1 MVMIK
6 QWLAHAFAVERPED
20 FAPTEEQ
27 QQIADRICRE
37 IIRRD
42 MVTLAI
48 LSLETCR
55 PLNYIGSQAIHFFSP
70 FLSFLVEPRSQKI
83 FASLLEQ
90 RGSIEWL
97 CQRLETLNAPNSE
110 ENSEHNPQLQTIVQT
125 EPIHKDDS

>member
-1 MVMIK
+1 MIK
-6 QWLAHAFAVERPED
+6 QWLAHAFAVERSED

-55 PLNYIGSQAIHFFSP
+55 PLNYIGAQAIHFFSP
-70 FLSFLVEPRSQKI
+70 FISFLVDPKAQKV
-83 FASLLEQ
+83 FADFLEK

-97 CQRLETLNAPNSE
+97 CQRLETLSDPRSNEQSKHASQKQTSLNSE
-110 ENSEHNPQLQTIVQT
+110 TIN
-125 EPIHKDDS
+125 KDGS

>member
-1 MVMIK
+1 MVKIK
-6 QWLAHAFAVERPED
+6 QWLAHAFAVERPEE

-48 LSLETCR
+48 LTLETCR

-70 FLSFLVEPRSQKI
+70 FISFLVDPKAQKI
-83 FASLLEQ
+83 FADFLEK

-97 CQRLETLNAPNSE
+97 CQRLETLSTEKLNGQNAQSAQAQNTL
-110 ENSEHNPQLQTIVQT
+110 NTATIN
-125 EPIHKDDS
+125 KDGS

>member
-1 MVMIK
+1 MIK
-6 QWLAHAFAVERPED
+6 EWLAHAFAVERPED
-20 FAPTEEQ
+20 FTPTEEQ

-48 LSLETCR
+48 LSPETCR

-70 FLSFLVEPRSQKI
+70 FISFLVEPKSQKI
-83 FASLLEQ
+83 FADFLEK

-97 CQRLETLNAPNSE
+97 CQRLETLSAPSSDE
-110 ENSEHNPQLQTIVQT
+110 QSEHPTGIQNPLNPETIK
-125 EPIHKDDS
+125 KDDS

>member
-1 MVMIK
+1 MIK

-20 FAPTEEQ
+20 FAPTTEQ
-27 QQIADRICRE
+27 RQIADRICRE

-70 FLSFLVEPRSQKI
+70 FLSFLVDPKSQKD
-83 FASLLEQ
+83 FADFLEK
-90 RGSIEWL
+90 RGSIEWM
-97 CQRLETLNAPNSE
+97 CQRLETLSASPSNKQSTSPDQNLNPARSE
-110 ENSEHNPQLQTIVQT
+110 SVN
-125 EPIHKDDS
+125 KDGS

>member
-1 MVMIK
+1 MIK
-6 QWLAHAFAVERPED
+6 QWLAHAFAVERSED

-70 FLSFLVEPRSQKI
+70 FISFLVDPKAQKI
-83 FASLLEQ
+83 FASFLEK

-97 CQRLETLNAPNSE
+97 CQRLETLSASRSNGQSKHASQTQTSLNSE
-110 ENSEHNPQLQTIVQT
+110 TIN
-125 EPIHKDDS
+125 KDGS

>member
-6 QWLAHAFAVERPED
+6 KWLAHAFAVERPED
-20 FAPTEEQ
+20 FAPTVEQ

-48 LSLETCR
+48 LTLETCR
-55 PLNYIGSQAIHFFSP
+55 PLNYIGSQAIHFFTP
-70 FLSFLVEPRSQKI
+70 LLSVLVDPRAQKI
-83 FASLLEQ
+83 FADFLEQ

-97 CQRLETLNAPNSE
+97 CQRLEFLSKAKREDQSRTVDSTPLPVSKN
-110 ENSEHNPQLQTIVQT
+110 
-125 EPIHKDDS
+125 DDS